1 MRILVVEDDEP
12 IAEAISLAL
21 TNNNNIVDVAC
32 DGQAG
37 WDLLETY
44 DYDLVLLDVILPKL
58 DGIGLCQK
66 LRNKGSQIPVLMMTA
81 RGGLNDKIL
90 GLDSGADDYLVKPF
104 ELPELEARIRA
115 LMRRRDA
122 QFSFVLKWEKLELDP
137 DSCTAS
143 FDGKALSLTPKEYG
157 LLEIFLRAGSRVLS
171 RGKIL
176 ELLWSADAD
185 APSEEAVKMHIR
197 SLRQKLKST
206 GAPDNLIET
215 VYGLGYKL
223 GQTQTK

>member
-21 TNNNNIVDVAC
+21 TSSNNIVDTAY

-37 WDLLETY
+37 WDLLEAY

-58 DGIGLCQK
+58 DGVGLCQK
-66 LRNKGSQIPVLMMTA
+66 LRNKGSKIPVLMMTA
-81 RGGLNDKIL
+81 KGKLNDKVL

-104 ELPELEARIRA
+104 ELAELEARIRA

-122 QFSFVLKWEKLELDP
+122 QFSFVLRWEKLELDP
-137 DSCTAS
+137 NGCTAS
-143 FDGKALSLTPKEYG
+143 FDMKPLPLTPKEYG

-171 RGKIL
+171 RTKIL

-197 SLRQKLKST
+197 SLRQKLKSN
-206 GAPDNLIET
+206 GAPDDLIQT

-223 GQTQTK
+223 RKTEQS

>member
-21 TNNNNIVDVAC
+21 TSNRNIVDLAH

-37 WDLLETY
+37 WDLLQMY
-44 DYDLVLLDVILPKL
+44 HYDLVLLDVILPKL

-66 LRNKGSQIPVLMMTA
+66 IRNKGLQVPVLMMTA
-81 RGGLNDKIL
+81 RGGLNDKVL

-122 QFSFVLKWEKLELDP
+122 QFSFVLRWEKLELDP
-137 DSCTAS
+137 SSCTAS
-143 FDGKALSLTPKEYG
+143 FDGRPLSLTPKEYG
-157 LLEIFLRAGSRVLS
+157 LLEIFLRSGSRVLS
-171 RGKIL
+171 RSKIL
-176 ELLWSADAD
+176 EMLWSSAAD

-197 SLRQKLKST
+197 SLRQKLKKRE
-206 GAPDNLIET
+206 APDDLIET
-215 VYGLGYKL
+215 VYGLGYRLRK
-223 GQTQTK
+223 TE